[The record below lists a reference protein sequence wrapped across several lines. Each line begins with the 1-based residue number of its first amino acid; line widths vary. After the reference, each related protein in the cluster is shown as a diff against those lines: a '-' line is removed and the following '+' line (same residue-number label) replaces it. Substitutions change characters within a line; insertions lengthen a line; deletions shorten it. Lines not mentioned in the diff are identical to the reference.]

1 MADPATTENDPSP
14 APEETPAPRSN
25 TPMIALF
32 VGLIVVVETGMF
44 FFLVPSA
51 EEVSALAEAQLIQ
64 SVQEGEKEA
73 EQIASDKNRVEEF
86 ELGAFGETFS
96 PIDTERSFRVELKLY
111 GLIRAKNRDR
121 MKEEFEHK
129 QGRLRHAVRMKI
141 RNSELSELQDNQLV
155 LLERRILTTCNHLLD
170 DDLLLGVGFNDYQLI
185 ED

>member
-1 MADPATTENDPSP
+1 MADPATNQPDQSSTPDD
-14 APEETPAPRSN
+14 APAPRRN

-32 VGLIVVVETGMF
+32 VGLVVVVETGMF
-44 FFLVPSA
+44 FFMVPSA

-73 EQIASDKNRVEEF
+73 EQIASDENRVEEF

-111 GLIRAKNRDR
+111 GLIRAKNRDK
-121 MKEEFEHK
+121 MKKEFQSK

-141 RNSELSELQDNQLV
+141 RNSELAELQDNQLV
-155 LLERRILTTCNHLLD
+155 LLERRILTTCNHLLEE
-170 DDLLLGVGFNDYQLI
+170 DLCS
-185 ED
+185 